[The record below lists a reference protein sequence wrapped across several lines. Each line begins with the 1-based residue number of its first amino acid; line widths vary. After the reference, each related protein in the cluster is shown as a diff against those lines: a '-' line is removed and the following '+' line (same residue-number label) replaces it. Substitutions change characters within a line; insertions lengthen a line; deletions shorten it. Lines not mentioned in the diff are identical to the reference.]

1 MQSEQSKFKSLMMFL
16 AITPLLL
23 VYLFLVDVVF
33 LLLSAIVTPVLS
45 LISVLTCQPWMI
57 TKLEE
62 CIDVIYV
69 MLFGM
74 QKMDVIGF
82 RRLRTSC
89 QLTFESLPQIL
100 LQIRIFLYLNGNEEE
115 L

>member
-1 MQSEQSKFKSLMMFL
+1 MFL

-23 VYLFLVDVVF
+23 VYLFVVDVVF
-33 LLLSAIVTPVLS
+33 LLLSAVVTPLLS
-45 LISVLTCQPWMI
+45 LISVLTCQTWI
-57 TKLEE
+57 LFRLEE

-69 MLFGM
+69 KLFGM

-89 QLTFESLPQIL
+89 
-100 LQIRIFLYLNGNEEE
+100 
-115 L
+115 